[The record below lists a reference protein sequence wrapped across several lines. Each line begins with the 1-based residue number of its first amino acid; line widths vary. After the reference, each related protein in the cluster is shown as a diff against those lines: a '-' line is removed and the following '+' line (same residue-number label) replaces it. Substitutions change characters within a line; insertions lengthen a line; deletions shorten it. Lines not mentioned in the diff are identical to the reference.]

1 MRWLKRVAVLV
12 IILTVVLGAYAYF
25 QVTHYYPSTNDAYV
39 HAHVVDIAPRVTGHV
54 VAIYVHDNQVV
65 RQGQPLLKIDPRA
78 YRFALQK
85 AAADLAQ
92 AERQKAGIR
101 AGIAGARAQI
111 QVDEIRYHNARRNAR
126 RAEALAARK
135 YLSAQAA
142 DNATTAAQELVA
154 TITARQ
160 AALAQAVAQQSLN
173 RARIAA
179 ARAAVRTARLDLSET
194 TVYAPMDGVASRV
207 DRIHTGDV
215 VSVNQDLF
223 PLIGNASY
231 WISANYKETDLERI
245 HPGQS
250 ATLRID
256 MYPGH
261 RFAGRVE
268 SISGGAGNAF
278 SLLPPE
284 NATGNWVKVTQR
296 VPVRIDVLHPERNF
310 PLRIG
315 SSATVTVHTGGAPR
329 WVRFLEPYF

>member
-1 MRWLKRVAVLV
+1 MRWLKHVAVLF
-12 IILTVVLGAYAYF
+12 IILSVVLGAYAYF
-25 QVTHYYPSTNDAYV
+25 QIARYYPSTDDAYV
-39 HAHVVDIAPRVTGHV
+39 HAHVVNIAPRVTGHII
-54 VAIYVHDNQVV
+54 AIYVHDNQTV

-78 YRFALQK
+78 YRYALQK
-85 AAADLAQ
+85 ARADLAQ
-92 AERQKAGIR
+92 AERQKASIR
-101 AGIAGARAQI
+101 ASIAGAGAQI
-111 QVDEIRYHNARRNAR
+111 QVDRIRYRNARRNAR
-126 RAEALAARK
+126 RAEALAAQK

-142 DNATTAAQELVA
+142 DNATTAAQELA
-154 TITARQ
+154 ASIAAKQ
-160 AALAQAVAQQSLN
+160 AVLAQAKAQQSLN

-194 TVYAPMDGVASRV
+194 TIYAPMNGVASKV
-207 DRIHTGDV
+207 DRIHAGDV
-215 VSVNQDLF
+215 ASVNQDLF
-223 PLIGNASY
+223 PLIGNAGY
-231 WISANYKETDLERI
+231 WISANYKETDLQRI
-245 HPGQS
+245 HPGQDT
-250 ATLRID
+250 AIRVD

-296 VPVRIDVLHPERNF
+296 IPVRIDVLRPSRHF

-315 SSATVTVHTGGAPR
+315 SSARVTVHTGGAPR